1 MACCITEGIASIS
14 PPATPKPFPA
24 ATTTSL
30 DADPLE
36 RISGSFSH
44 PGSFNPIYQRN
55 NKKGNIKN
63 LRCFPACAKDSH
75 KHRGFCG
82 RSVSV
87 SFELPL
93 SPTSIF
99 YSFVEF
105 VPEGNLPQAKLSWE
119 QAQTLLR
126 SKNEPT
132 RPWIPGVAQYPS
144 LSPPN
149 SNNHRMQYYEYN
161 TELKGWHY
169 SWESNKHK
177 CDTKHHLVAMLYER
191 QGDWLVL
198 RSSCTS
204 PSFILFCRRR
214 KRFVLDHTEPGGG
227 ERTAMEEE
235 EEDGDEANGVKRAR
249 MVGEKDDD
257 DDATAALMA
266 FMGCPRE

>member
-1 MACCITEGIASIS
+1 MAACTEGIASIS
-14 PPATPKPFPA
+14 PPATPKPFPVVA
-24 ATTTSL
+24 AVATSSL
-30 DADPLE
+30 NPTDDALLGSVP
-36 RISGSFSH
+36 GSFSH
-44 PGSFNPIYQRN
+44 PKSFNPIYQRN

-87 SFELPL
+87 GFELPPAL
-93 SPTSIF
+93 APASALH
-99 YSFVEF
+99 SFVEF
-105 VPEGNLPQAKLSWE
+105 APESTRSPPARLLWE

-126 SKNEPT
+126 SKSEPT

-144 LSPPN
+144 ASATTDTP
-149 SNNHRMQYYEYN
+149 RTQYYEYN

-198 RSSCTS
+198 RSYCAS

-214 KRFVLDHTEPGGG
+214 KRFVLDHAEPEQG
-227 ERTAMEEE
+227 EEGAKRTKVEGDN
-235 EEDGDEANGVKRAR
+235 EDE
-249 MVGEKDDD
+249 DDG
-257 DDATAALMA
+257 ATAALMA
-266 FMGCPRE
+266 FMNCPRE